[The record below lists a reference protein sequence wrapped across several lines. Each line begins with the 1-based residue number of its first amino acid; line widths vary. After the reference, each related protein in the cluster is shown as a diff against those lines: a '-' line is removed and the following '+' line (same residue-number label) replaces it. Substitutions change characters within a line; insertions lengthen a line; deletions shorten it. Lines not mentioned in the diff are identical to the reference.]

1 MMGHSWVEIEVSNPE
16 RTKSKKVKALVDTG
30 ASLTVLP
37 EEIAKELEIKP
48 LREEKVMTG
57 AGLVKVKRGE
67 ARIKLLDKEAPFN
80 VWISNFIDKILLG
93 VIVLETL
100 GFKIDPKTG
109 KLEETPLLLY

>member
-1 MMGHSWVEIEVSNPE
+1 MGHSWVEIEVSNLE

-30 ASLTVLP
+30 ASLTVLL
-37 EEIAKELEIKP
+37 EGLARELEIKP

-67 ARIKLLDKEAPFN
+67 ARIKLLGKEAPFD
-80 VWISNFIDKILLG
+80 VWISDFIDKVLLG

-100 GFKIDPKTG
+100 GFKVDPKTG
-109 KLEETPLLLY
+109 RLEETPLLLY